1 MPPKIIPGVISAG
14 TAFFAAIK
22 RSRVLL
28 FSALFIERHLSNTT
42 PTMNSNK
49 IKPGTIPAANV
60 CETGTFVRALNK
72 IAALEGGIN
81 ASNRAAEAAS
91 TTTKG
96 FG

>member
-1 MPPKIIPGVISAG
+1 
-14 TAFFAAIK
+14 
-22 RSRVLL
+22 
-28 FSALFIERHLSNTT
+28 
-42 PTMNSNK
+42 MNSNK

-60 CETGTFVRALNK
+60 CETGTFVRALNR

-91 TTTKG
+91 TTTNG